1 LADVENPEA
10 AIVAEMFVWRSRRDF
25 VRLPFIFRRDHN
37 FDVHLIIMKLTE
49 ELKGNEIWKIED
61 AHWASLRELVK
72 GKLSIIE
79 YEVLMGTDPLN

>member
-1 LADVENPEA
+1 
-10 AIVAEMFVWRSRRDF
+10 
-25 VRLPFIFRRDHN
+25 
-37 FDVHLIIMKLTE
+37 MKLTE